1 MKRFISIYSSI
12 EDELQRSLDSGWIC
26 VVVPIAKLDQNYTRK
41 INTTMHLQVNE
52 YKLHNL
58 IFILEHWGMGMVGWR
73 K

>member
-12 EDELQRSLDSGWIC
+12 EDELQRLLDSGWIC

-41 INTTMHLQVNE
+41 INTTMHLQVNV

-58 IFILEHWGMGMVGWR
+58 IFIYYWGIGAWGW
-73 K
+73 